1 MDLSSSSDEQTH
13 TLEIRRKCFDWNV
26 PGRPTS
32 VKATEQKDT
41 KPFRGA
47 NVGDMSA
54 SGARAPKRATLRVV
68 ARAAGVS
75 TATASKVLNH
85 RPDVAD
91 ATRRRVEAALREHG
105 YEPTTGPRPA
115 FADQVVV
122 LVFDT
127 LENTYSTQVLRG
139 VLAAA
144 QEMEIGVLVEEL
156 YAVDGARDGDPAAR
170 VTPAWIRTAAERR
183 RFGVLTVTTAL
194 QPAQVKG
201 LARAGLPLVAID
213 PPDIDDSVISVAS
226 TNFTGGA
233 QAATHLLELGHR
245 RIALAGGPETSVTAR
260 ERSHGYRSALETA
273 GIAPDES
280 LMLPGEYTY
289 DSGVAM
295 GLDLLGRADPP
306 TAIFAVTDL
315 TALGVLEAARQAGLQ
330 VPRDL
335 SVVGFDDTP
344 VALWSAP
351 PLTTVAQNMTGLG
364 QVALRTLVQLAEGE
378 DPVSTRIELATTL
391 VQRQSTAPPPR

>member
-1 MDLSSSSDEQTH
+1 
-13 TLEIRRKCFDWNV
+13 
-26 PGRPTS
+26 
-32 VKATEQKDT
+32 
-41 KPFRGA
+41 
-47 NVGDMSA
+47 MSA

-91 ATRRRVEAALREHG
+91 ATRRRVEAALRAHG
-105 YEPTTGPRPA
+105 YEPTTGPRLA
-115 FADQVVV
+115 SVDQVVV

-170 VTPAWIRTAAERR
+170 VTPAWIRAAAQRQ

-194 QPAQVKG
+194 SAAQVDG
-201 LARAGLPLVAID
+201 LRRADLPLVAID

-233 QAATHLLELGHR
+233 QAAAHLVELGHR
-245 RIALAGGPETSVTAR
+245 RIALAGGPDESVTAR

-280 LMLPGEYTY
+280 LMLRGEYTY

-295 GLDLLGRADPP
+295 GLDLLGRPEPP

-364 QVALRTLVQLAEGE
+364 QVALRTLVELSEGQE
-378 DPVSTRIELATTL
+378 PVSHRIELATSL
-391 VQRQSTAPPPR
+391 VQRQSTAPPPG

>member
-1 MDLSSSSDEQTH
+1 
-13 TLEIRRKCFDWNV
+13 
-26 PGRPTS
+26 
-32 VKATEQKDT
+32 
-41 KPFRGA
+41 
-47 NVGDMSA
+47 MSTPEA
-54 SGARAPKRATLRVV
+54 GTPQRATLSVV

-85 RPDVAD
+85 RPDVAE

-105 YEPTTGPRPA
+105 YEPTTGPRRGG
-115 FADQVVV
+115 FDQVVV
-122 LVFDT
+122 LVFDS

-144 QEMEIGVLVEEL
+144 QEMGFGVLVEEL
-156 YAVDGARDGDPAAR
+156 YAVDGSRDGEAGER
-170 VTPAWIRTAAERR
+170 VTPAWIRAAAQRH

-194 QPAQVKG
+194 APGQVQAFK
-201 LARAGLPLVAID
+201 RAGLPLVAID
-213 PPDIDDSVISVAS
+213 PPDTDDSVISVAS
-226 TNFTGGA
+226 TNFTGGV
-233 QAATHLLELGHR
+233 QAAGHLVELGHR
-245 RIALAGGPETSVTAR
+245 RIGLAGGPERSVTGR

-273 GIAPDES
+273 GIVPDED
-280 LMLPGEYTY
+280 LMLAGAFTY

-295 GLDLLGRADPP
+295 GLELLGRPAPP
-306 TAIFAVTDL
+306 TAIFAVSDL

-344 VALWSAP
+344 AALWSAP
-351 PLTTVAQNMTGLG
+351 PLTTVAQNMIGLG
-364 QVALRTLVQLAEGE
+364 RVALRTLVQLSMGE
-378 DPVSTRIELATTL
+378 QPVSHRIELATSL

>member
-1 MDLSSSSDEQTH
+1 
-13 TLEIRRKCFDWNV
+13 
-26 PGRPTS
+26 
-32 VKATEQKDT
+32 
-41 KPFRGA
+41 
-47 NVGDMSA
+47 MSTPE
-54 SGARAPKRATLRVV
+54 ARATTRATLSVV

-85 RPDVAD
+85 RPDVAED
-91 ATRRRVEAALREHG
+91 TRRRVEAALRAHG
-105 YEPTTGPRPA
+105 YEPTTGPRRGG
-115 FADQVVV
+115 FDQVVV

-144 QEMEIGVLVEEL
+144 QEMEVGVLVEEL
-156 YAVDGARDGDPAAR
+156 YAADGDRDGEPGAR
-170 VTPAWIRTAAERR
+170 VTAEWIRTAAQRR
-183 RFGVLTVTTAL
+183 RFGILTVTTAL
-194 QPAQVKG
+194 SAAQVQGFK
-201 LARAGLPLVAID
+201 RAGLPLVAID
-213 PPDIDDSVISVAS
+213 PPDVDDSVISVAS
-226 TNFTGGA
+226 TNFTGGV
-233 QAATHLLELGHR
+233 QAAAHLLELGHR
-245 RIALAGGPETSVTAR
+245 RIGLAGGPEGSVTAR

-273 GIAPDES
+273 GIVPDDA

-295 GLDLLGRADPP
+295 GLELLGRADPP
-306 TAIFAVTDL
+306 TGIFAVTDL

-351 PLTTVAQNMTGLG
+351 PLTTVAQNMIGLG
-364 QVALRTLVQLAEGE
+364 RVALRTLVQLREGE
-378 DPVSTRIELATTL
+378 APVSHRIELATSL
-391 VQRQSTAPPPR
+391 VPRQSTAAPPA